1 MKDENVKVKFIQ
13 ISFFLNQQRN
23 RRFSGR
29 YCFKNEKKKT
39 RTFFLSI
46 SISSLNILHEILSIF
61 MEAHWDYRIYL
72 IEWKRWIV
80 WCLCELFSFPLKRFR
95 FASLLNCCWW
105 TILIVISSHST
116 VKYNLP
122 ILTGLVKDAKFT
134 EQSREKRIST
144 VFSCSAPNIK
154 VKWLKAHS

>member
-80 WCLCELFSFPLKRFR
+80 WCLCELFSFPFKRCR

-105 TILIVISSHST
+105 TILIVILSHST